1 MVSAR
6 GRQVVRDMSMEDITP
21 PSQSDDPSCTACTRS
36 LNPALAL
43 QRDHEPLV
51 ICPHSGWEMRE

>member
-6 GRQVVRDMSMEDITP
+6 GRQVVRDRSMEAITP
-21 PSQSDDPSCTACTRS
+21 PSQSDDPPCTACTRS

-43 QRDHEPLV
+43 QRDHERLV
-51 ICPHSGWEMRE
+51 ICPHCEWEMDA